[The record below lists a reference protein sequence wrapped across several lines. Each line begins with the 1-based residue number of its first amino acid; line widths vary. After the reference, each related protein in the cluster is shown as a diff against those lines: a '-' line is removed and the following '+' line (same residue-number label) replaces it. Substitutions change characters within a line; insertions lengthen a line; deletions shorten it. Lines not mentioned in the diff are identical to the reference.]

1 MIPRV
6 FVTATA
12 LKLSRMARSVVRGG
26 LTLALLGSAALTI
39 SVDVAAAQ
47 TSNPLN
53 PSDLAGQSATGGQRS
68 ETLPNNPGG
77 PSEQLGS
84 TPVQRATIDDA
95 LVAADRRNAD
105 TPPPAPVKPV
115 QSEFE
120 QFVTRTLGRSLPR
133 YGEALLTQGATS
145 FALPASA
152 AIPPDYV
159 LDVGD
164 TVAIGLVGSVEGT
177 VQREI
182 DRNGQIFLP
191 RVGAVKLAGIQYR
204 DLRDTISR
212 AIGLQYKGFDVSV
225 SVRELRGVRI
235 YVTGFANR
243 PGQYTVNSLATL
255 VDAVLAAGGPS
266 SGGSFRSVQLIRRGE
281 VIANLDLYQL
291 LRRGDR
297 SGDKVLQS
305 QDIIY
310 VSAVGVQVAV
320 SGSVNEEAI
329 YEIKAGETVQD
340 ALALAGGLN
349 VLADPSRAVIYRA
362 AVLESNG
369 PIVVPQTAF
378 AATPLLRGDIIQAVS
393 QGSLIKP
400 TSRQPV
406 LVRIEGEVERP
417 GVYYLPTSSSMAD
430 VLALAG
436 GITSRAYPFG
446 TRVERERV
454 RAEQQVGFDDALR
467 QLEVTL
473 ASAPL
478 TSDGLSDPAR
488 DAAALAGARQL
499 LDRLREAKPDG
510 RIVVDI
516 PSSATVLP
524 GDLVLE
530 NNDRI
535 FVPARSAV
543 VGVYGA
549 VYRPASFLISD
560 ASPLRVRDYLARA
573 GGTIRAADR
582 GDIFV
587 VRANGAV
594 ISRRNGAL
602 DKQVLPGDV
611 IFVPVKT
618 RQGGFLSKLRDISSV
633 VFQLG
638 LGVAAFIAVTR

>member
-6 FVTATA
+6 IMTAMA
-12 LKLSRMARSVVRGG
+12 LAPSRLARLAVVV
-26 LTLALLGSAALTI
+26 AMLGAAALPMAVNT
-39 SVDVAAAQ
+39 AAAQ
-47 TSNPLN
+47 TV
-53 PSDLAGQSATGGQRS
+53 GGGNLGALSPTQQPDGTQQRS
-68 ETLPNNPGG
+68 ESLPAETPV
-77 PSEQLGS
+77 PSERLGS
-84 TPVQRATIDDA
+84 TPVQRTTIDDA
-95 LVAADRRNAD
+95 LVSSDARRQDAP
-105 TPPPAPVKPV
+105 PPPATRAAPG
-115 QSEFE
+115 EFE

-133 YGEALLTQGATS
+133 YGEALLTQGSTG

-177 VQREI
+177 VQRQI

-191 RVGAVKLAGIQYR
+191 RVGAVKLAGVQYR
-204 DLRDTISR
+204 DLKDTISR

-225 SVRELRGVRI
+225 SVQELRGVRI

-243 PGQYTVNSLATL
+243 PGQYTVSSLATL

-266 SGGSFRSVQLIRRGE
+266 TGGSFRSVQLIRRGE
-281 VIANLDLYQL
+281 VIASLDLYQL

-305 QDIIY
+305 QDIVY

-320 SGSVNEEAI
+320 SGSVNEEAV
-329 YEIKAGETVQD
+329 YEIKAGETVAD

-362 AVLESNG
+362 ATLDANG

-378 AATPLLRGDIIQAVS
+378 AATPLLRGDIVQAVS
-393 QGSLIKP
+393 QGSLIRP
-400 TSRQPV
+400 TSRQPL

-417 GVYYLPTSSSMAD
+417 GVYYLPTSSSMTD

-436 GITSRAYPFG
+436 GTTARAYPFG
-446 TRVERERV
+446 TRVEREKV
-454 RAEQQVGFDDALR
+454 RAEQQRGFDDAVR
-467 QLEVTL
+467 QLELTL

-488 DAAALAGARQL
+488 DATALAAARQL

-516 PSSATVLP
+516 PPAATALP
-524 GDLVLE
+524 GDLMLE

-549 VYRPASFLISD
+549 VYRPASFVIEGST
-560 ASPLRVRDYLARA
+560 PRRVRDYVARA

-594 ISRRNGAL
+594 ISRRDGAL
-602 DKQVLPGDV
+602 DKRVLPGDV

-618 RQGGFLSKLRDISSV
+618 SQGGLLSKLRDISSV

-638 LGVAAFIAVTR
+638 LGVAAFIAVTQ